1 VHSNLRSLLI
11 RGFRIEDYDSVIALW
26 DSARLPYRP
35 KGRDSRQKIGLEIE
49 RGNTIFLV
57 AEVNGRVVGSVLG
70 THDGRKGWINR
81 LAVDAEFRRRD
92 IGRKLVTE
100 VENRF
105 SELGIEVMACLIEE
119 RNATSRRVFE
129 KLGYEKYS
137 GVTYYSKRK
146 SAEA

>member
-1 VHSNLRSLLI
+1 LLI
-11 RGFRIEDYDSVIALW
+11 REFCIEDYDAVIALW
-26 DSARLPYRP
+26 DNAQLPYRP
-35 KGRDSRQKIGLEIE
+35 EGRDSRHKIGLEIE

-57 AEVNGRVVGSVLG
+57 AEVNGGVVGSVLG

-105 SELGIEVMACLIEE
+105 SELGIEVMACLIEK
-119 RNATSRRVFE
+119 RNVNSKRVFE